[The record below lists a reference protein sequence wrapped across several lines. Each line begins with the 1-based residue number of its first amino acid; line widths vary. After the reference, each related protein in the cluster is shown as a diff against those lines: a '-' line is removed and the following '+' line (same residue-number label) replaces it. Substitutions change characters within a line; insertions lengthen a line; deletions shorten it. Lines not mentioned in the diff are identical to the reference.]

1 VTDSVEELFERAR
14 SGDGQAWSAL
24 VERCADSVHFA
35 VLSSG
40 ISGDEADDA
49 EQAAWMIL
57 HRHMDGVR
65 HPGAIVG
72 WVATTAVR
80 EARRARR
87 RGRSRRDVEE
97 LASEDRSEVD
107 PDQPQE
113 LAIRAE
119 RILEVRAGLD
129 RLGSPCRE
137 LLLALFGGGEDA
149 SYASVGAQ
157 LGMAVGSIGP
167 TRARCM
173 AKLAHILDP
182 DL

>member
-1 VTDSVEELFERAR
+1 MSQTVEELFERAR
-14 SGDGQAWSAL
+14 SGDGRAWSAL
-24 VERCADSVHFA
+24 VDRCADGVHFA
-35 VLSSG
+35 VLSAG

-65 HPGAIVG
+65 SPGAIVG
-72 WVATTAVR
+72 WVATTAIR
-80 EARRARR
+80 EGRRARR
-87 RGRSRRDVEE
+87 RARSRRDVEE
-97 LASEDRSEVD
+97 LASEDRSEIE
-107 PDQPQE
+107 PEQPQD

-119 RILEVRAGLD
+119 RVLGVRAGLD

-137 LLLALFGGGEDA
+137 LLLALFGSGEEA
-149 SYASVGAQ
+149 SYASVGEQ

-167 TRARCM
+167 TRARCL
-173 AKLAHILDP
+173 AKLARVLDP